1 MTSVIVIDDDKD
13 IVNITSELLELH
25 GMNVIGKGYDGLE
38 AVELFDKL
46 HPDLVL
52 LDVMMPQYDG
62 LYALRKIREKDP
74 IANVIIVSGGF
85 SESVEKKLRSL
96 KPTKILFKP
105 IDVSILVDLFLVES
119 NSLML
124 VKIKYKFKEDKK
136 FYTCILTYEQYK
148 NFRELPIIKECKAI
162 KEAKKISEGYQN
174 EMQEALDQAAK
185 NDTSHIRELSEIVL

>member
-96 KPTKILFKP
+96 KPTKILFN
-105 IDVSILVDLFLVES
+105 L
-119 NSLML
+119 LM
-124 VKIKYKFKEDKK
+124 
-136 FYTCILTYEQYK
+136 
-148 NFRELPIIKECKAI
+148 
-162 KEAKKISEGYQN
+162 
-174 EMQEALDQAAK
+174 
-185 NDTSHIRELSEIVL
+185 